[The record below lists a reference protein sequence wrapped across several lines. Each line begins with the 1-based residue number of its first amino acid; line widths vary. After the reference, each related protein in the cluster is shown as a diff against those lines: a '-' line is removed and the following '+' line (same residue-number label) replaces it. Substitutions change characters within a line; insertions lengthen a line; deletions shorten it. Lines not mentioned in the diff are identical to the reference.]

1 MRPLVLATLLVASL
15 NFAPQSAMADH
26 DGAIFVDF
34 PELSEFGYFVVI
46 DGDEYWAPHGWRCD
60 DGWAPYARGYLYEDP
75 ADGLVWVSNDPWGF
89 ITEHYG
95 YWRHHEQYGYVWR
108 PIYPLQWRPYVASM
122 FHDRRGAIIGWTP
135 FYAEVW
141 DHGYYRV
148 GFGFDDCYWAPYW
161 SRVHYG
167 DFYYHHYPRTR
178 LYVGFGHGGYYP
190 YYGYYGSYWYPRH
203 YSYYS
208 PRSYRT
214 YPQGQYGNTRY
225 RGQVGER
232 LYTGN
237 RGPAAG
243 YGGRSRPAQPGAGT
257 RTRQR

>member
-1 MRPLVLATLLVASL
+1 VSTALLLLLSTSAASAFGLKDVLRMHKDGIDDSL
-15 NFAPQSAMADH
+15 IIQKIEYSGKTFHLDADDMHKLKEAGVSDKVISAMLRTEARYED
-26 DGAIFVDF
+26 
-34 PELSEFGYFVVI
+34 
-46 DGDEYWAPHGWRCD
+46 DEYYD
-60 DGWAPYARGYLYEDP
+60 RGYDY
-75 ADGLVWVSNDPWGF
+75 
-89 ITEHYG
+89 
-95 YWRHHEQYGYVWR
+95 
-108 PIYPLQWRPYVASM
+108 
-122 FHDRRGAIIGWTP
+122 
-135 FYAEVW
+135 
-141 DHGYYRV
+141 
-148 GFGFDDCYWAPYW
+148 
-161 SRVHYG
+161 
-167 DFYYHHYPRTR
+167 YYHHYPRTR